1 LPLLA
6 ERSDLDTQ
14 IGNAV
19 RRDTEKKISEGKVVE
34 VVEVGPPDLVEVDED
49 TDEEVAQ
56 ENPGN

>member
-19 RRDTEKKISEGKVVE
+19 RCDTEKKISEGKVVE